1 MLRLP
6 RWVPGSG
13 AVKLARRVGQF
24 VRYVKCRQWS
34 GMSLCLQMTLPC
46 HMHRLIALCF
56 RPFCC
61 LSLRVELLNFLTANN
76 DGVVHSKQGV
86 YAQ

>member
-1 MLRLP
+1 
-6 RWVPGSG
+6 
-13 AVKLARRVGQF
+13 
-24 VRYVKCRQWS
+24 
-34 GMSLCLQMTLPC
+34 
-46 HMHRLIALCF
+46 LCF